1 VRAGRPGKSMR
12 QFDALTSPVPVF
24 FLPLLLPFSLQTQEL
39 VMHVV
44 VFRATGNVGRHVVL
58 EEPRHVGKRFGVAY

>member
-1 VRAGRPGKSMR
+1 
-12 QFDALTSPVPVF
+12 
-24 FLPLLLPFSLQTQEL
+24 
-39 VMHVV
+39 MHVV